1 MTRPRRDLPIPALV
15 TAAKFHAFLRDF
27 VATFSTYE
35 DEDGDYYTSH
45 DAMAA
50 DLVRRHPVADR
61 QRVRALITA
70 ADEVY
75 AAITHKHTKEAT

>member
-1 MTRPRRDLPIPALV
+1 MPISELV

-27 VATFSTYE
+27 AATFSTHE
-35 DEDGDYYTSH
+35 DEDGDRYTSH

-61 QRVRALITA
+61 QRVRALIA
-70 ADEVY
+70 AAEQVY
-75 AAITHKHTKEAT
+75 AAFIERHTETE

>member
-1 MTRPRRDLPIPALV
+1 MPIHELV
-15 TAAKFHAFLRDF
+15 TAAKFHALLRDF
-27 VATFSTYE
+27 VATFSSHE

-61 QRVRALITA
+61 QRVRALIAA
-70 ADEVY
+70 ADQIY
-75 AAITHKHTKEAT
+75 TDIIHDHKEAE